1 MGKLFARQ
9 CSRILKEVYS
19 FLFSQAQTHICD
31 FTLFQIAAA
40 LQQCIHFR
48 DSVQELPKDAK
59 DAALVESRSAGKSFR
74 RQSSLDFL
82 RQIHVFHQPSFFL
95 EIAPCAVNTAGEH
108 LRKC

>member
-1 MGKLFARQ
+1 MGGPLARQ

-31 FTLFQIAAA
+31 FKLFQIAAA

-48 DSVQELPKDAK
+48 DSVQGLAKDAK
-59 DAALVESRSAGKSFR
+59 DPASVESRSAGKSFR

-82 RQIHVFHQPSFFL
+82 RQIHVFHQPSSFSKL
-95 EIAPCAVNTAGEH
+95 PPVQ
-108 LRKC
+108 